1 MSHKDKKRD
10 IVSNFK
16 HHHHERERGEREDRE
31 KRHRKEHNHHF
42 RHLHQYSEEQTKK
55 ADSFLTHPVW
65 GLISFVFIIWAI
77 FFFTFKLGAYPQAGI
92 EWLMDQGAI
101 LVKNNMTQ
109 GWFSD
114 FLSQGVIMGVGSVL
128 AFLPNILILFFFLS
142 LLQETEYISRA
153 ATIMDRY
160 MHRIGLHGSS
170 FIPLLMGFG
179 CNVPAIMA
187 TRTIK
192 RKSDRILTMLMIPYI
207 PCSARIPTFLLFS
220 GIFFPENQV
229 LALSLLYFGGILT
242 GIVMALIFKKIFFN
256 FGIKDYSIPLPCYKR
271 PSFVYSVHNMWDAA
285 WEYVK
290 KIGTVVLLAVIIV
303 WALDYF
309 PLKDKT
315 DPQTE
320 RVSYLE
326 RFGKVVEPALKP
338 LGFDWKMSVSLVTG
352 VTAKEFIISTLGVV
366 YKADEG
372 ASGDEKLNTSLMA
385 RIREEKMFNKANAL
399 SFMIFALLYMPCVA
413 TAYTIRKETNTW
425 KWAIL
430 SISLNNRSSMAGRF
444 CSIQNSSFITCLI
457 FFWSL
462 IKNIYLCS
470 PQNC

>member
-1 MSHKDKKRD
+1 MSHKDKNRD
-10 IVSNFK
+10 IVSKYK
-16 HHHHERERGEREDRE
+16 HHRHHGRGEKENKDKRERS
-31 KRHRKEHNHHF
+31 EHKHQF
-42 RHLHQYSEEQTKK
+42 RHLYQYSEEQTQK

-92 EWLMDQGAI
+92 EWLMDQSAI
-101 LVKNNMTQ
+101 LVKTSMSQ
-109 GWFSD
+109 GWFTD

-256 FGIKDYSIPLPCYKR
+256 FGIRDYAIPLPCYKR

-309 PLKDKT
+309 PLKNKT
-315 DPQTE
+315 NPQIE

-366 YKADEG
+366 YKADEDT
-372 ASGDEKLNTSLMA
+372 SGDEKLNTSLMA

-430 SISLNNRSSMAGRF
+430 SIISTILVAWLA
-444 CSIQNSSFITCLI
+444 SFAAYRIAL
-457 FFWSL
+457 L
-462 IKNIYLCS
+462 LLV
-470 PQNC
+470 

>member
-1 MSHKDKKRD
+1 MSHARHNKHRYRFDKASHNKECC
-10 IVSNFK
+10 SK
-16 HHHHERERGEREDRE
+16 E
-31 KRHRKEHNHHF
+31 KRRNRYSKEF
-42 RHLHQYSEEQTKK
+42 SEEQTKN
-55 ADSFLTHPVW
+55 ADYYLTHPVW
-65 GLISFVFIIWAI
+65 GLFSFIFIIWLI
-77 FFFTFKLGAYPQAGI
+77 FYCTFSLGAYPQAGI
-92 EWLMDQGAI
+92 EWLMDAGALYI
-101 LVKNNMTQ
+101 KNSMTE
-109 GWFSD
+109 GWFAD

-160 MHRIGLHGSS
+160 MHKIGLHGSS

-229 LALSLLYFGGILT
+229 LVLSLLYFGGIAT
-242 GIVMALIFKKIFFN
+242 GVFMALLFKRLFFN
-256 FGIKDYSIPLPCYKR
+256 FGIMDFAIPLPRYRR
-271 PSFVYSVHNMWDAA
+271 PSFVYSMYNMWDAA
-285 WEYVK
+285 WQYLQ

-309 PLKDKT
+309 PLHNKNGTGK
-315 DPQTE
+315 E

-326 RFGKVVEPALKP
+326 NFGRIVQPALEP

-352 VTAKEFIISTLGVV
+352 ITAKEFIISTLGVV
-366 YKADEG
+366 YKAEEAISENG
-372 ASGDEKLNTSLMA
+372 EIHTSLMS
-385 RIREEKMFNKANAL
+385 RIKEEHVFNKANAL

-413 TAYTIRKETNTW
+413 TAYTIRKETGTW
-425 KWAIL
+425 RWALL
-430 SISLNNRSSMAGRF
+430 SIFSTIAVAWTAGFLTYR
-444 CSIQNSSFITCLI
+444 IAL
-457 FFWSL
+457 L
-462 IKNIYLCS
+462 VLL
-470 PQNC
+470 

>member
-1 MSHKDKKRD
+1 MSHEKKSNP
-10 IVSNFK
+10 IVSFDQSTYRKGNFK
-16 HHHHERERGEREDRE
+16 HKHHGRGEGTGKEGRKHERR
-31 KRHRKEHNHHF
+31 HNHHKGI
-42 RHLHQYSEEQTKK
+42 QYEYSEEQTRR
-55 ADSFLTHPVW
+55 ADSFLTHPIW
-65 GLISFVFIIWAI
+65 GLVSFIFIIWMI
-77 FFFTFKLGAYPQAGI
+77 FFFTFRLGAYPQAGI
-92 EWLMDQGAI
+92 EWLMDKGAHY
-101 LVKNNMTQ
+101 LQENMTQ

-160 MHRIGLHGSS
+160 MHKIGLHGSS

-220 GIFFPENQV
+220 GIFFPDNQV

-242 GIVMALIFKKIFFN
+242 GIFMAILFKRLFFN
-256 FGIKDYSIPLPCYKR
+256 FGIKDYAIPLPCYKR
-271 PSFVYSVHNMWDAA
+271 PSFIYSVNNMWDAA

-303 WALDYF
+303 WALDYL
-309 PLKDKT
+309 PLKDKSN
-315 DPQTE
+315 PQIE

-326 RFGKVVEPALKP
+326 RFGKVVEPALAP

-352 VTAKEFIISTLGVV
+352 ITAKEFIISTLGVV
-366 YKADEG
+366 YKAEEVPEEG
-372 ASGDEKLNTSLMA
+372 EQVSTSLMA
-385 RIREEKMFNKANAL
+385 RIKEEEMFNKANAL

-413 TAYTIRKETNTW
+413 TAYTIRKETGTW
-425 KWAIL
+425 KWALL
-430 SISLNNRSSMAGRF
+430 SIFSTIAVAW
-444 CSIQNSSFITCLI
+444 IAA
-457 FFWSL
+457 FFAYKIGL
-462 IKNIYLCS
+462 LLLV
-470 PQNC
+470 

>member
-1 MSHKDKKRD
+1 MSHRKQDRNNFSFDHSHYKREKEREH
-10 IVSNFK
+10 SNFEK
-16 HHHHERERGEREDRE
+16 HPGGTRRHRGERRKRFRFYKKLRE
-31 KRHRKEHNHHF
+31 
-42 RHLHQYSEEQTKK
+42 YSQEQTLK
-55 ADSFLTHPVW
+55 ADSYLTHPIW
-65 GLISFVFIIWAI
+65 GLLSFVLIIWLI
-77 FFFTFKLGAYPQAGI
+77 FFFTFKLGSYPQAGI
-92 EWLMDQGAI
+92 EWLMDEGA
-101 LVKNNMTQ
+101 VYVRDNMPQ
-109 GWFSD
+109 GWFAD

-229 LALSLLYFGGILT
+229 LTLSLLYFGGIVT

-256 FGIKDYSIPLPCYKR
+256 FGIKDYSIPLPRYKI
-271 PSFVYSVHNMWDAA
+271 PSLLYSVQNMWDAA
-285 WEYVK
+285 WQYVK

-309 PLKDKT
+309 PLQSKNSPDS
-315 DPQTE
+315 E

-326 RFGKVVEPALKP
+326 RFGKIVEPALAP

-366 YKADEG
+366 YKAEDDTGE
-372 ASGDEKLNTSLMA
+372 SGEINTSLMA
-385 RIREEKMFNKANAL
+385 RIKEDKLIDKPNAL
-399 SFMIFALLYMPCVA
+399 SFMIFSLLYMPCVA
-413 TAYTIRKETNTW
+413 TAFTIRKESGTW
-425 KWAIL
+425 KWALL
-430 SISLNNRSSMAGRF
+430 SIFSTIAVAWLAGFFAYRAG
-444 CSIQNSSFITCLI
+444 LI
-457 FFWSL
+457 IFA
-462 IKNIYLCS
+462 
-470 PQNC
+470 

>member
-1 MSHKDKKRD
+1 MSHARHNKHRYRFDKASHNKECC
-10 IVSNFK
+10 SK
-16 HHHHERERGEREDRE
+16 E
-31 KRHRKEHNHHF
+31 KRRNRYSKEF
-42 RHLHQYSEEQTKK
+42 SEEQTKN
-55 ADSFLTHPVW
+55 ADYYLTHPVW
-65 GLISFVFIIWAI
+65 GLFSFIFIIWLI
-77 FFFTFKLGAYPQAGI
+77 FYCTFSLGAYPQAGI
-92 EWLMDQGAI
+92 EWLMDAGALYI
-101 LVKNNMTQ
+101 KNSMTE
-109 GWFSD
+109 GWFAD

-160 MHRIGLHGSS
+160 MHKIGLHGSS

-229 LALSLLYFGGILT
+229 LVLSLLYFGGIAT
-242 GIVMALIFKKIFFN
+242 GVFMALLFKRLYFN
-256 FGIKDYSIPLPCYKR
+256 FGIMDFAIPLPRYRR
-271 PSFVYSVHNMWDAA
+271 PSFVYSMYNMWDAA
-285 WEYVK
+285 WQYLQ

-309 PLKDKT
+309 PLHNKNGTGK
-315 DPQTE
+315 E

-326 RFGKVVEPALKP
+326 NFGRIVQPALEP

-352 VTAKEFIISTLGVV
+352 ITAKEFIISTLGVV
-366 YKADEG
+366 YKAEEAIPENG
-372 ASGDEKLNTSLMA
+372 EIHTSLMS
-385 RIREEKMFNKANAL
+385 RIKEEHVFNKANAL

-413 TAYTIRKETNTW
+413 TAYTIRKETGTW
-425 KWAIL
+425 RWALL
-430 SISLNNRSSMAGRF
+430 SIFSTIAVAWTAGFLTYR
-444 CSIQNSSFITCLI
+444 IAL
-457 FFWSL
+457 L
-462 IKNIYLCS
+462 VLL
-470 PQNC
+470 

>member
-1 MSHKDKKRD
+1 MSH
-10 IVSNFK
+10 
-16 HHHHERERGEREDRE
+16 
-31 KRHRKEHNHHF
+31 KEHNHKDIKNFKEF
-42 RHLHQYSEEQTKK
+42 RYHKETKHK
-55 ADSFLTHPVW
+55 RRISDHETKRLDAVFTHPFW
-65 GLISFVFIIWAI
+65 GLLIFIFIIWLI
-77 FFFTFKLGAYPQAGI
+77 FFCTFRLGAYPQAGI
-92 EWLMDQGAI
+92 EWLMDSGAALI
-101 LVKNNMTQ
+101 HRNLSE
-109 GWFSD
+109 GWIND

-142 LLQETEYISRA
+142 LLQETEYLPRA
-153 ATIMDRY
+153 ATIMDKY

-220 GIFFPENQV
+220 GIFFPQNQV

-242 GIVMALIFKKIFFN
+242 GVLMAIIFKKIFFN
-256 FGIKDYSIPLPCYKR
+256 FGIKDYDIPLPLYRK
-271 PSFVYSVHNMWDAA
+271 PSLKGSAIHMWDAA
-285 WEYVK
+285 WQYMK

-309 PLKDKT
+309 PLKDK
-315 DPQTE
+315 DKPDVN

-326 RFGKVVEPALKP
+326 QFGKVVQPALSP

-352 VTAKEFIISTLGVV
+352 ITAKEFIISTLGVV
-366 YKADEG
+366 YHAD
-372 ASGDEKLNTSLMA
+372 DERHTKVRANTSLMS
-385 RIREEKMFNKANAL
+385 RIKEEKVFNKANAL

-425 KWAIL
+425 KWALL
-430 SISLNNRSSMAGRF
+430 SIFSTIAVAWIAGFFAYR
-444 CSIQNSSFITCLI
+444 IGLI
-457 FFWSL
+457 VFM
-462 IKNIYLCS
+462 
-470 PQNC
+470 

>member
-1 MSHKDKKRD
+1 MSHARHNKHRYRFDKASHNKECC
-10 IVSNFK
+10 SK
-16 HHHHERERGEREDRE
+16 E
-31 KRHRKEHNHHF
+31 KRRNRYSKEF
-42 RHLHQYSEEQTKK
+42 SEEQTKN
-55 ADSFLTHPVW
+55 ADYYLTHPVW
-65 GLISFVFIIWAI
+65 GLFSFIFIIWLI
-77 FFFTFKLGAYPQAGI
+77 FYCTFSLGAYPQAGI
-92 EWLMDQGAI
+92 EWLMDAGALYI
-101 LVKNNMTQ
+101 KNSMTE
-109 GWFSD
+109 GWFAD

-160 MHRIGLHGSS
+160 MHKIGLHGSS

-229 LALSLLYFGGILT
+229 LVLSLLYFGGIAT
-242 GIVMALIFKKIFFN
+242 GVFMALLFKRLFFN
-256 FGIKDYSIPLPCYKR
+256 FGIMDFAIPLPRYR
-271 PSFVYSVHNMWDAA
+271 LPSFVYSMYNMWDAA
-285 WEYVK
+285 WQYLQ

-309 PLKDKT
+309 PLHNKNGTGK
-315 DPQTE
+315 E

-326 RFGKVVEPALKP
+326 NFGRIVQPALEP

-352 VTAKEFIISTLGVV
+352 ITAKEFIISTLGVV
-366 YKADEG
+366 YKAEEAIPENG
-372 ASGDEKLNTSLMA
+372 EIHTSLMS
-385 RIREEKMFNKANAL
+385 RIKEEHVFNKANAL

-413 TAYTIRKETNTW
+413 TAYTIRKETGTW
-425 KWAIL
+425 RWALL
-430 SISLNNRSSMAGRF
+430 SIFSTIAVAWTAGFLTYR
-444 CSIQNSSFITCLI
+444 IAL
-457 FFWSL
+457 L
-462 IKNIYLCS
+462 VLL
-470 PQNC
+470 

>member
-77 FFFTFKLGAYPQAGI
+77 FFFTFKLGAYPQGGI

-430 SISLNNRSSMAGRF
+430 SIVSTIAVAWLAAFASYRIALLLLF
-444 CSIQNSSFITCLI
+444 
-457 FFWSL
+457 
-462 IKNIYLCS
+462 
-470 PQNC
+470 

>member
-1 MSHKDKKRD
+1 M
-10 IVSNFK
+10 
-16 HHHHERERGEREDRE
+16 
-31 KRHRKEHNHHF
+31 
-42 RHLHQYSEEQTKK
+42 
-55 ADSFLTHPVW
+55 
-65 GLISFVFIIWAI
+65 I
-77 FFFTFKLGAYPQAGI
+77 FFFTFRLGAYPQAGI
-92 EWLMDQGAI
+92 EWLMDKGAHY
-101 LVKNNMTQ
+101 LQENMTQ

-160 MHRIGLHGSS
+160 MHKIGLHGSS

-220 GIFFPENQV
+220 GIFFPDNQV

-242 GIVMALIFKKIFFN
+242 GIFMAILFKRLFFN
-256 FGIKDYSIPLPCYKR
+256 FGIKDYAIPLPCYKR
-271 PSFVYSVHNMWDAA
+271 PSFIYSVNNMWDAA

-303 WALDYF
+303 WALDYL
-309 PLKDKT
+309 PLKDKSN
-315 DPQTE
+315 PQIE

-326 RFGKVVEPALKP
+326 RFGKVVEPALAP

-352 VTAKEFIISTLGVV
+352 ITAKEFIISTLGVV
-366 YKADEG
+366 YKAEEVPEEG
-372 ASGDEKLNTSLMA
+372 EQVSTSLMA
-385 RIREEKMFNKANAL
+385 RIKEEEMFNKANAL

-413 TAYTIRKETNTW
+413 TAYTIRKETGTW
-425 KWAIL
+425 KWALL
-430 SISLNNRSSMAGRF
+430 SIFSTIAVAW
-444 CSIQNSSFITCLI
+444 IAA
-457 FFWSL
+457 FFAYKIGL
-462 IKNIYLCS
+462 LLLV
-470 PQNC
+470 

>member
-430 SISLNNRSSMAGRF
+430 SIVSTIAVAWLAAFAAYRIA
-444 CSIQNSSFITCLI
+444 L
-457 FFWSL
+457 L
-462 IKNIYLCS
+462 LLV
-470 PQNC
+470 

>member
-1 MSHKDKKRD
+1 MSHENNKKPQVVFDHFAYKSEKENPGKGHHRRGEHKGEHKGD
-10 IVSNFK
+10 HKSGHK
-16 HHHHERERGEREDRE
+16 RHHHHNKLKNLRE
-31 KRHRKEHNHHF
+31 
-42 RHLHQYSEEQTKK
+42 YSQEQTSRL
-55 ADSFLTHPVW
+55 DTYLTHPVW
-65 GLISFVFIIWAI
+65 GLLAFILIIWLI
-77 FFFTFKLGAYPQAGI
+77 FFFTFRLGAYPQAGI
-92 EWLMDQGAI
+92 EHLMNLGAMFI
-101 LVKNNMTQ
+101 RDNMTQ
-109 GWFSD
+109 GWFAD

-220 GIFFPENQV
+220 GIFFPDNQV
-229 LALSLLYFGGILT
+229 LALSLLYFGGILI
-242 GIVMALIFKKIFFN
+242 GIGMAILFRKIFFN
-256 FGIKDYSIPLPCYKR
+256 FGIKDFSIPLPRYRR
-271 PSFVYSVHNMWDAA
+271 PSFVYSVENMWDAA
-285 WEYVK
+285 WQYVK

-315 DPQTE
+315 NPDTE

-326 RFGKVVEPALKP
+326 HFGRVVEPALKP

-352 VTAKEFIISTLGVV
+352 ITAKEFIISTLGVV
-366 YKADEG
+366 YQAEEDSASDEQI
-372 ASGDEKLNTSLMA
+372 NTSLMA
-385 RIREEKMFNKANAL
+385 RIKEEKVFNKANAL

-413 TAYTIRKETNTW
+413 TAFTIKKETGTW
-425 KWAIL
+425 KWALI
-430 SISLNNRSSMAGRF
+430 SIFSTIAVAWIAG
-444 CSIQNSSFITCLI
+444 
-457 FFWSL
+457 FFAYRVGL
-462 IKNIYLCS
+462 LVFV
-470 PQNC
+470 